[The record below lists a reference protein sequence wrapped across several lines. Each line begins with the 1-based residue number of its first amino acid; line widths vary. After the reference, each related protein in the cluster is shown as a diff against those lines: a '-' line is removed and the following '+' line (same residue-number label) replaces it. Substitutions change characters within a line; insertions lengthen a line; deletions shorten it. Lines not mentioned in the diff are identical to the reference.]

1 MITTSTRCTLQDVNI
16 QEEQKSPNSEII
28 NHTISSRGTMLTPH
42 KANKAHKQ
50 KIKHKN
56 YDPPPTDSSK
66 PALAT

>member
-1 MITTSTRCTLQDVNI
+1 VYIQRILATILQYRD
-16 QEEQKSPNSEII
+16 
-28 NHTISSRGTMLTPH
+28 TIFEKGTMPTPH

-50 KIKHKN
+50 KTKHKN